1 MKEETGKPRMYGSA
15 WHRVPED
22 PTRCVQGI
30 WQGISSGSEQC
41 SNKRGKGPDGLYCGM
56 HDPDARAEKQR
67 KRDELRAAE
76 RKLQHERNPLTIA
89 RRENE
94 KLRAAL
100 EPFARFAEMFEEAR
114 ALQAGQ
120 VPTEPDAEWYVRDTR
135 GGTYVLRV
143 GMFYDAKKAMEK

>member
-1 MKEETGKPRMYGSA
+1 MAEETGKPRTYGRD
-15 WHRVPED
+15 HVKKED
-22 PTRCVQGI
+22 PARCVEAVWNKAG
-30 WQGISSGSEQC
+30 WYHHQC
-41 SNKRGKGPDGLYCGM
+41 TNKRGKGPGGLYCGT
-56 HDPDARAEKQR
+56 HDPERIAAKNAE
-67 KRDELRAAE
+67 RAA
-76 RKLQHERNPLTIA
+76 KYKAKMDQHPLAIA

-120 VPTEPDAEWYVRDTR
+120 VPTEPDAEWYARDTR